1 MQTSKYHVGD
11 IVQPYQCD
19 GPYCI
24 AKVRFDDIGNPIYT
38 AIAEGQPYL
47 LLRDTEIVRLIN
59 TATPDFVCEPHD
71 NTGDITPDE
80 ANGAGW
86 PGDGSGTDDLADYNA
101 NEADDYRNEG
111 EE

>member
-86 PGDGSGTDDLADYNA
+86 TVAALMTSRTITRTRRTIIATKARSKY
-101 NEADDYRNEG
+101 
-111 EE
+111 